1 MSSEFIKISLNISRK
16 LNEDVRNFAKNNNIT
31 LSQACELLMN
41 QALDPEL
48 KSRVPKE
55 EFEKLLEKNKEL
67 ENNIRLE
74 KENRLKDYQDAILKN
89 TEISS
94 QLLDLMKADRV
105 LQLESK
111 EVKESLFHR
120 IKVFFLGNDK
130 QS

>member
-1 MSSEFIKISLNISRK
+1 MSSEFIKISLNISKK

-31 LSQACELLMN
+31 LSQACELLMT
-41 QALDPEL
+41 QALDPEFN
-48 KSRVPKE
+48 SRVSKE

-67 ENNIRLE
+67 ERDIRLE
-74 KENRLKDYQDAILKN
+74 KESRLKDYQDVILKN

-94 QLLDLMKADRV
+94 QLLDLMKADRI

-111 EVKESLFHR
+111 ENKESLFHR
-120 IKVFFLGNDK
+120 VKVFFLGDDK

>member
-1 MSSEFIKISLNISRK
+1 MSSEFIKISLNISNK
-16 LNEDVRNFAKNNNIT
+16 LNEDVREFAKNNNLT

-74 KENRLKDYQDAILKN
+74 KESRLKDYQDVILKN

-120 IKVFFLGNDK
+120 VKVFFLGNDK

>member
-1 MSSEFIKISLNISRK
+1 MSSEFIKISLNISKK

-74 KENRLKDYQDAILKN
+74 KENRLKDYQDVILKN

-130 QS
+130 

>member
-1 MSSEFIKISLNISRK
+1 MSSEFIKISLNISNK
-16 LNEDVRNFAKNNNIT
+16 LNEVVREFAKNNNLT

-74 KENRLKDYQDAILKN
+74 KESRLKDYQDVILKN

-120 IKVFFLGNDK
+120 VKVFFLGNDK

>member
-74 KENRLKDYQDAILKN
+74 KENRLKDYQDVILKN